1 MSKAERKEL
10 ALAEAKELEPEPE
23 PDPPPPPPKP
33 FPPLSTAPAQ
43 ELNFPYD
50 ESELR
55 GAGKRMPASNPKT
68 REVVGQWIVPVEGF
82 DLGRRRKSMND
93 VRRLTEKAHAARDP
107 IWVNEGVVA
116 PHGHPQHWVYEL
128 DRAQE
133 ELAVQR
139 MVGVDPYADPV
150 SDEFEFQ
157 DTAVAKPMVRSRVTS
172 LSFSILMTR
181 SSVDGA
187 PNGTKSSQLPS
198 V

>member
-1 MSKAERKEL
+1 M
-10 ALAEAKELEPEPE
+10 
-23 PDPPPPPPKP
+23 
-33 FPPLSTAPAQ
+33 
-43 ELNFPYD
+43 
-50 ESELR
+50 
-55 GAGKRMPASNPKT
+55 
-68 REVVGQWIVPVEGF
+68 
-82 DLGRRRKSMND
+82 
-93 VRRLTEKAHAARDP
+93 RRLTEKAHAARDP
-107 IWVNEGVVA
+107 VWVNEGVVA
-116 PHGHPQHWVYEL
+116 PHGHPQHWVDEL